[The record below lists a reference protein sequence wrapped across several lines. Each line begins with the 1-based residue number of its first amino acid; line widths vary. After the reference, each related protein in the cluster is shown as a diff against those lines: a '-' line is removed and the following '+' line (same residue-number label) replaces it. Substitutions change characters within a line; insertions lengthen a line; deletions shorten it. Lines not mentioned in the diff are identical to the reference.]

1 MAIRASV
8 VGTCLL
14 YALNTHNRQYRQ
26 ALKSLSC
33 IYPIKPLIRL
43 VLLHFLFRV
52 TLLYNLQIP
61 AILDLAAFFMSES
74 PHPRPTV
81 RFGDYELDLRRQ
93 ELRKHGI
100 RLKLQEQPYQ
110 ILQVLTERPSELVTR
125 EELQRRLWPS
135 DTFVDFEHGLYNGI
149 KRLREILSDSAE
161 SPRYIETVP
170 RRGYRFICGVERV
183 NQGVTREHF
192 ENLPDIEAPFAPS
205 SQPSPLLQHS
215 YAPPDISILPRNLQ
229 DPLRLPPRR
238 YLAAALVIFV
248 FAIVAFFGINHLV
261 RSSSVPVRVPMM
273 VVLPFKNLTGDLDRE
288 FVSDGFTEE
297 MIAQLGQWNRG
308 QMLVIART
316 SAMSYKGS
324 SKSVKEI
331 CGELGASYALEG
343 SIRSAHD
350 GLLITVDFIRP
361 DNQTTIWTHEYTR
374 SIGDLTSLQAEVA
387 QEIANGIELK
397 ISSSAALEASRR
409 PPLVPEAYELYLR
422 GRYESA
428 KRTRE
433 GLFAAV
439 GDFQNSLAKDPT
451 FAPAQASLAEAY
463 MHMSNYHFL
472 SPADSIPKAEEAA
485 AKALELDKD
494 LAQAH
499 ATLGVI
505 RFYNLEREGIEPE
518 LLKAISLNQGY
529 ADGIHWYALYLASK
543 GRKEDSFA
551 EIRRARSVDPKSA
564 IINSNVAWC
573 YYLAGDYRQAIQ
585 AAKDALQV
593 DPKFGIARG
602 YLGQA
607 YLENGDYP
615 YAIESLR
622 EYVALDPENL
632 TRKAELAAAY
642 GRAGQQSEWET
653 IHSEFLAKENAQ
665 YISPYDWAML
675 YAGVQDKRQTLLWLQ
690 KAFEQRNGRL
700 VNLKLHPQFA
710 FLHND
715 PEFAQLTAQLP

>member
-1 MAIRASV
+1 MPESWQLSRS
-8 VGTCLL
+8 GSLL
-14 YALNTHNRQYRQ
+14 
-26 ALKSLSC
+26 
-33 IYPIKPLIRL
+33 
-43 VLLHFLFRV
+43 
-52 TLLYNLQIP
+52 
-61 AILDLAAFFMSES
+61 MSET
-74 PHPRPTV
+74 PRPRPTV
-81 RFGDYELDLRRQ
+81 RFGDYELDLHRQ

-161 SPRYIETVP
+161 NPRYIETVP
-170 RRGYRFICGVERV
+170 RRGYRFICHVERV
-183 NQGVTREHF
+183 NQGVHREHF
-192 ENLPDIEAPFAPS
+192 VNLPAREAGQALPDQPFP
-205 SQPSPLLQHS
+205 PLQQNS
-215 YAPPDISILPRNLQ
+215 GPPEVSILTRSLQ
-229 DPLRLPPRR
+229 YPLRLPPRKH
-238 YLAAALVIFV
+238 LVAALAIFV
-248 FAIVAFFGINHLV
+248 FAIVAFFAVNHLL
-261 RSSSVPVRVPMM
+261 RSSSASVRVPMM
-273 VVLPFKNLTGDLDRE
+273 VVLPFDNLTGDPDRD

-324 SKSVKEI
+324 SKSVKDI
-331 CGELGASYALEG
+331 CSELGASYALEG
-343 SIRSAHD
+343 SIRPAHD
-350 GLLITVDFIRP
+350 GLLVTVELIRA
-361 DNQTTIWTHEYTR
+361 DDQTTVWAHEYTR

-387 QEIANGIELK
+387 QEIADGIELK
-397 ISSSAALEASRR
+397 LSSSAALEASRR
-409 PPLVPEAYELYLR
+409 PPLVSESYELYLR
-422 GRYESA
+422 GRYDAA

-433 GLFAAV
+433 GLLAAAN
-439 GDFQNSLAKDPT
+439 DLQNSLAKDST
-451 FAPAQASLAEAY
+451 FAPSHAALAEVY

-472 SPADSIPKAEEAA
+472 PPGESIPKAKEAA

-499 ATLGVI
+499 ATLAVI

-518 LLKAISLNQGY
+518 FQKAISLNPGN
-529 ADGIHWYALYLASK
+529 ADGIHWYALYLAAN
-543 GRKEDSFA
+543 GRKEESFV
-551 EIRRARSVDPKSA
+551 EIRLARALDPKSA

-573 YYLAGDYRQAIQ
+573 YYLAGDYARAIQ

-607 YLENGDYP
+607 YLEKGDYSS
-615 YAIESLR
+615 AIESLR
-622 EYVALDPENL
+622 EYVSLDPENL
-632 TRKAELAAAY
+632 TRKAELASAY
-642 GRAGQQSEWET
+642 GRAGQQTEWENVHT
-653 IHSEFLAKENAQ
+653 EFLKKRDSQ

-675 YAGVQDKRQTLLWLQ
+675 YTGARDKPQTIFWLQ

-710 FLHND
+710 FLNGD
-715 PEFAQLTAQLP
+715 PEFAQLIAQLP

>member
-1 MAIRASV
+1 MTENS
-8 VGTCLL
+8 
-14 YALNTHNRQYRQ
+14 
-26 ALKSLSC
+26 
-33 IYPIKPLIRL
+33 
-43 VLLHFLFRV
+43 
-52 TLLYNLQIP
+52 
-61 AILDLAAFFMSES
+61 
-74 PHPRPTV
+74 HPRPTV
-81 RFGDYELDLRRQ
+81 RFGDYELDLRLQ

-170 RRGYRFICGVERV
+170 RRGYRFICNVERV
-183 NQGVTREHF
+183 NQGVAREHF
-192 ENLPDIEAPFAPS
+192 ENLPALEVPAALPA
-205 SQPSPLLQHS
+205 QPQPEPQQISP
-215 YAPPDISILPRNLQ
+215 PPKIPVLPRNLQ
-229 DPLRLPPRR
+229 DPLRLPSRKQLVPV
-238 YLAAALVIFV
+238 LAILAFV
-248 FAIVAFFGINHLV
+248 LVAFFAINHFL
-261 RSSSVPVRVPMM
+261 RFHAHSGSVPMM
-273 VVLPFKNLTGDLDRE
+273 VVLPFENLTGDTDKE

-297 MIAQLGQWNRG
+297 MIAQLGQSNGG

-324 SKSVKEI
+324 SKSIKDI
-331 CGELGASYALEG
+331 CKELGASYALDG
-343 SIRSAHD
+343 SIRPAHD
-350 GLLITVDFIRP
+350 GLLITVALIRA
-361 DNQTTIWTHEYTR
+361 DDQTNIWAHEYSR
-374 SIGDLTSLQAEVA
+374 SIDDLTSLQAEVA
-387 QEIANGIELK
+387 QEVANGVELK
-397 ISSSAALEASRR
+397 LSGSAAIEASHRA
-409 PPLVPEAYELYLR
+409 PLAPDAYELYLR

-433 GLFAAV
+433 GLLAAAA
-439 GDFQNSLAKDPT
+439 DFQNSVAKDPN

-463 MHMSNYHFL
+463 MHMSNYHL
-472 SPADSIPKAEEAA
+472 LPPTQAIPKAKQAA
-485 AKALELDKD
+485 AKALDLDKD

-499 ATLGVI
+499 GTLAVV

-518 LLKAISLNQGY
+518 FLKAIALNPGY
-529 ADGIHWYALYLASK
+529 ADGIHWYALYLAAN

-551 EIRRARSVDPKSA
+551 QIRLARELDPKSA

-573 YYLAGDYRQAIQ
+573 YYLARDYPGAIQ

-593 DPKFGIARG
+593 DPKFGVAFG

-607 YLENGDYP
+607 YLENGEYAS
-615 YAIESLR
+615 AIESLR
-622 EYVALDPENL
+622 QYVSLDPPNL

-642 GRAGQQSEWET
+642 GRAGQQAEWES
-653 IHSEFLAKENAQ
+653 IHTEFLQKQDSQ

-675 YAGVQDKRQTLLWLQ
+675 YAGIRDKRQTLLWLQ
-690 KAFEQRNGRL
+690 KAFDQRNGRL

-715 PEFAQLTAQLP
+715 PEFTQLTTQLP

>member
-1 MAIRASV
+1 
-8 VGTCLL
+8 
-14 YALNTHNRQYRQ
+14 
-26 ALKSLSC
+26 
-33 IYPIKPLIRL
+33 
-43 VLLHFLFRV
+43 
-52 TLLYNLQIP
+52 
-61 AILDLAAFFMSES
+61 MSETT
-74 PHPRPTV
+74 HPRPTV

-183 NQGVTREHF
+183 NQGVSREHF
-192 ENLPDIEAPFAPS
+192 EDLPALEP
-205 SQPSPLLQHS
+205 QPALPTPPPPLLHRPP
-215 YAPPDISILPRNLQ
+215 APPQIPILPRNLH
-229 DPLRLPPRR
+229 DPLRLPPHK
-238 YLAAALVIFV
+238 YFVAAFAIFV
-248 FAIVAFFGINHLV
+248 FAILAFFGISRFLPP
-261 RSSSVPVRVPMM
+261 SSVSARVPMM
-273 VVLPFKNLTGDLDRE
+273 VVLPFQNLTGSADNE
-288 FVSDGFTEE
+288 FIGDGFTEE

-324 SKSVKEI
+324 AKSVKEI
-331 CGELGASYALEG
+331 CDELGASYALEG
-343 SIRSAHD
+343 SIRPAHD
-350 GLLITVDFIRP
+350 GLLITVDFIQP
-361 DNQTTIWTHEYTR
+361 ENQTAIWSHEYNR
-374 SIGDLTSLQAEVA
+374 SIGDLSSLQGEVA
-387 QEIANGIELK
+387 QEIANAIELK
-397 ISSSAALEASRR
+397 LSSNAALEASRR
-409 PPLVPEAYELYLR
+409 PSRVPEAYELYLR
-422 GRYESA
+422 GRFEAA

-439 GDFQNSLAKDPT
+439 NDFQNSLAKDPT

-463 MHMSNYHFL
+463 MHMSNYHYL
-472 SPADSIPKAEEAA
+472 APAESIPKAENAA
-485 AKALELDKD
+485 ARALELDPD

-505 RFYNLEREGIEPE
+505 RFYNLEREGIAPE
-518 LLKAISLNQGY
+518 LEKAISLNQGY

-543 GRKEDSFA
+543 GRKEESLA

-573 YYLAGDYRQAIQ
+573 YYLAGDYRQAVQ

-607 YLENGDYP
+607 FLEDGDYP
-615 YAIESLR
+615 SAIESLQ

-642 GRAGQQSEWET
+642 GRAGQQSQWEG
-653 IHSEFLAKENAQ
+653 IHSEFLAKENSQ

-675 YAGVQDKRQTLLWLQ
+675 YAGVGDKRQTLMWLQ
-690 KAFEQRNGRL
+690 KAYEQRNGRL

-715 PEFAQLTAQLP
+715 PAFTQLTAQLP